1 MYARD
6 VTTSPLAASARR
18 VYEFVELSIGENSI
32 KGRTIGRQGEVI
44 DEFTVKR
51 YAGTETGL
59 PDHCDE

>member
-6 VTTSPLAASARR
+6 VTTSPLAAYAGR

-32 KGRTIGRQGEVI
+32 EGRTIGRQGDVI

-51 YAGTETGL
+51 YTGIETGL
-59 PDHCDE
+59 PDLCDE

>member
-6 VTTSPLAASARR
+6 VTTSLLAANARR
-18 VYEFVELSIGENSI
+18 VYEFVELTIGKNTI

-44 DEFTVKR
+44 DEFTVRR

-59 PDHCDE
+59 TDTCSE